1 MKQLRIL
8 AKMAGLNPPYG
19 KYFSNEFSRFIVCC
33 LLFISGYSYFKL
45 QFSSTPT
52 DLTPMTLFSRFT
64 TLMARATAAAVLMTV
79 AGAGLSA
86 TRATA
91 QQTPQKTI
99 LVLGDS
105 ISAAYGLSPSQGWVA
120 LLGQRVAAKAPQYTV
135 KNASSSGDT
144 TAGGAQ
150 RLPALL
156 KQHTP
161 AIVLIELGGNDALRG
176 LPLAQTQANFTTMI
190 LAAKAAKA
198 QVLLVP
204 MQIPPNYGAA
214 YGTGFNGLYAKLG
227 KTHRVNT
234 SEFIL
239 KDFAQ
244 DLSQFQRD
252 RIHPSAAAQPKMLD
266 AVWPAL
272 QGLLQ

>member
-1 MKQLRIL
+1 LLFIVYCL
-8 AKMAGLNPPYG
+8 L
-19 KYFSNEFSRFIVCC
+19 FIVCC
-33 LLFISGYSYFKL
+33 LLFIVCCLLFVSGYSYFRL

-52 DLTPMTLFSRFT
+52 DLTLMTLFSRFT
-64 TLMARATAAAVLMTV
+64 TLMARATAAAVLITV

-86 TRATA
+86 TLATA
-91 QQTPQKTI
+91 QQTMQKTQQKTI

-105 ISAAYGLSPSQGWVA
+105 ISAAYGLSANQGWVA
-120 LLGQRVAAKAPQYTV
+120 LLGQRVVAKAPQYTV

-161 AIVLIELGGNDALRG
+161 TIVVIELGGNDALRG

-190 LAAKAAKA
+190 RAAKAAGA